1 MGARTWTLRSLAGA
15 AILGCVAANAA
26 AQVQSSPPSGQVLP
40 AGAAPKAVAG
50 KVAAVVNGEEIT
62 MAELENVLKRQPPEV
77 MAMTEK
83 DKLAVRRI
91 ALATIIDD
99 VLRHQ
104 FLHKVSKPV
113 SKGDIDKKMTEMTDM
128 LKSQGKNIDDFFK
141 LTGETPESL
150 RTSIGYQL
158 QWTAYCNAVGTDEVL
173 QKYYAANKDFFDGV
187 MVETSHIV
195 KRLPP
200 DATEQDIAKARQDLQ
215 AIRKD
220 IAEGKTDFATAAK
233 SYSQCESAPRG
244 GQIGCIPRKGVVDEP
259 FAKAAFA
266 LKVGEVS
273 DVVQTSFGLHLIK
286 VTDRK
291 PGKPSEFSAVKEKV
305 RMMYSDELDESILME
320 MRKTAQIKSMIE

>member
-1 MGARTWTLRSLAGA
+1 MGARTWTVRSLAGA

-26 AQVQSSPPSGQVLP
+26 AQGQTSPPPGQVPP
-40 AGAAPKAVAG
+40 AGTAPKAVAG
-50 KVAAVVNGEEIT
+50 KVAAVVNGDEIT
-62 MAELENVLKRQPPEV
+62 MVELENVLKRQPPEV

-128 LKSQGKNIDDFFK
+128 LKSQGKNIEDFFK

-173 QKYYAANKDFFDGV
+173 QKYFAANKDYFDGV

-305 RMMYSDELDESILME
+305 RMMYSDELDEAILME